1 MRFLLKAT
9 YNWHMKYYL
18 IDLSK
23 KGYNIIQQEDK
34 YYIDVDNIDVL
45 LGISEILDKE
55 IIIFRDEDNN
65 NEWCIE
71 IYNGWRE

>member
-9 YNWHMKYYL
+9 YNWNMKYYL
-18 IDLSK
+18 IDLK
-23 KGYNIIQQEDK
+23 NKGYNIIQQEDN
-34 YYIDVDNIDVL
+34 YYINVDNIDVL
-45 LGISEILDKE
+45 LGISEILDQE